1 MTVDRARAVF
11 ARAYGRSPRVVA
23 SAPGRVNLIGE
34 HTDYNGGDVLPMA
47 TELRTYVAMDLSHR
61 PTSRATSASQP
72 AMAVFSIR
80 GVQRAGAWWD
90 YVAGPL
96 AVLVSLGIELP
107 EADIAVVSSVP
118 AGAGLASS
126 AALELATLVAMAALC
141 EAGAGMLRLA
151 RVAQRAER
159 EFVGVRCG
167 IMDQFASALSRT
179 GHALLIACD
188 TEVTEQVPFADA
200 VLIFDTAVPR
210 DLLHTP
216 YETRRRECGRALNA
230 IRARFPEVSCLGR
243 ASVEQVRE
251 SNLSPPFRERAI
263 HVVDEVARVGHAVT
277 ALRATGRLPG
287 ELLFASHR
295 SLRELYRCSTPQL
308 DWFVEQAAGRDGIT
322 GARLTGAGWGGC
334 AVAVGLPDALR
345 ALAGEMEPAYRE
357 TFGHPARWWITRAA
371 AGASVDWVDES
382 RRHSP
387 GTS

>member
-1 MTVDRARAVF
+1 MTVDRARAAF
-11 ARAYGRSPRVVA
+11 ARAYGRTPRVVA

-61 PTSRATSASQP
+61 PTSRVTSASQP

-80 GVQRAGAWWD
+80 GVRRAGAWWD

-96 AVLVSLGIELP
+96 AVLSSLGIELP
-107 EADIAVVSSVP
+107 EADVAVVSTVP
-118 AGAGLASS
+118 TGAGLASS
-126 AALELATLVAMAALC
+126 AALEMATLVAMAALC
-141 EAGAGMLRLA
+141 DAEAGLLRLA
-151 RVAQRAER
+151 RVALHAER

-179 GHALLIACD
+179 GHALHIACD
-188 TEVTEQVPFADA
+188 TEQTEYVPFRDA

-210 DLLHTP
+210 DLQHSP
-216 YETRRRECGRALNA
+216 YETRRRECARALHD
-230 IRARFPEVSCLGR
+230 IRVRFPDVTCLGR
-243 ASVEQVRE
+243 ATVEQVRD
-251 SNLSPPFRERAI
+251 SNLSPPFRERAL
-263 HVVDEVARVGHAVT
+263 HVVDEVARVSHAVT

-287 ELLFASHR
+287 EVLFASHR

-308 DWFVEQAAGRDGIT
+308 DWFVEHAAGRNGIT

-334 AVAVGLPDALR
+334 AVAIGLPDALR
-345 ALAGEMEPAYRE
+345 ALAGETEPAYRE

-371 AGASVDWVDES
+371 GGASVDWLDQS
-382 RRHSP
+382 RARSP
-387 GTS
+387 GPE